1 MAAGDLVDLGNLRG
15 HWDMVGESVQLD
27 RLSANAGSLI
37 ICADR
42 RPFRWE
48 RRRWPSSFDIDLDDF
63 ARLWR
68 GDASQRGKT
77 PTLQGAGERGT
88 ERWAARRL
96 SVRPMQKPGR
106 RRGSCNSMSRSN
118 IRPVCDLRSAA
129 DSGSGCLGM
138 STPLSQGSSSASVPQ
153 RQKLVAGS
161 RAAGLLCAEHHE
173 PVSILDAGYR
183 HLARLIIGAGR
194 SGHLPRRADAY
205 FEDPIRWPSTCATCP
220 QDGRHLTRRAHPT
233 CFQRTRRNQSP
244 ASLTPLLA
252 RRPVRPSFGA
262 CAGRLD
268 EPSRIQAS
276 GRSTGAI
283 SADECSLQL
292 ALKRPQGSG
301 PRMCDRHLVT
311 RTQHCPRQ
319 RRSRD
324 PIWLPQPRRVRSGC
338 PAYPTL
344 GPRRRWHGQ
353 LHRV

>member
-129 DSGSGCLGM
+129 DSGSGCPGM
-138 STPLSQGSSSASVPQ
+138 STPLSRAVPLH
-153 RQKLVAGS
+153 RCRK
-161 RAAGLLCAEHHE
+161 
-173 PVSILDAGYR
+173 D
-183 HLARLIIGAGR
+183 R
-194 SGHLPRRADAY
+194 S
-205 FEDPIRWPSTCATCP
+205 W
-220 QDGRHLTRRAHPT
+220 
-233 CFQRTRRNQSP
+233 
-244 ASLTPLLA
+244 LLA
-252 RRPVRPSFGA
+252 REQPGSFA
-262 CAGRLD
+262 RSIT
-268 EPSRIQAS
+268 SRF
-276 GRSTGAI
+276 RYSTPGI
-283 SADECSLQL
+283 D
-292 ALKRPQGSG
+292 
-301 PRMCDRHLVT
+301 
-311 RTQHCPRQ
+311 
-319 RRSRD
+319 
-324 PIWLPQPRRVRSGC
+324 
-338 PAYPTL
+338 TL
-344 GPRRRWHGQ
+344 LG
-353 LHRV
+353 